1 MFQFTREFIINDNG
15 TGVAGTKGLLSDGKR
30 FKASGNTLMVARMVN
45 LEKDCIVSASKV
57 AGAAA
62 VNEVVKLTPSVTV
75 AKDAVV
81 RLVITISQQG
91 RVTAL
96 VNDWHPLHKKQY
108 FYEAVV
114 ASANTLPLAKFAEI
128 AAKEAAVEAPDRLIA
143 VEAPASGDDSGKLIV
158 KALDP
163 YTRIDE
169 VRIVSVPTV
178 SDAKVGEVLTGYQD
192 YDVLVL
198 WNKKDG
204 TGSVTGATAALT
216 AGSEGAGT
224 VAQIL
229 KNKRL
234 LTDANLD
241 PYGFDIDE
249 RPVPGALYDQYL
261 VEYVTEVRHIGSQVF
276 GAIDHSLTSF
286 VFFVRQGEVSTAFA
300 TALGAL
306 ATIETVEVPAQAP
319 VVANAK
325 TLPDDIMA
333 TKADAEAAAASVEV
347 PTKATL
353 PAESVDGTNPAADI
367 ELVLH

>member
-15 TGVAGTKGLLSDGKR
+15 TGVPGTKGLLKDGKR
-30 FKASGNTLMVARMVN
+30 FELTADNKTLMVARMTN
-45 LEKDCIVSASKV
+45 IEKAHVASVSKM
-57 AGAAA
+57 AGHAA
-62 VNEVVKLTPSVTV
+62 VNEKVTITPSSVSI
-75 AKDAVV
+75 AKDEIV
-81 RLVITISQQG
+81 RLVITIGQQG

-96 VNDWHPLHKKQY
+96 VNDYHPLHKKQY
-108 FYEAVV
+108 FYEAAV
-114 ASANTLPLAKFAEI
+114 ATADTLPLDAFVSI
-128 AAKEAAVEAPDRLIA
+128 AAKEADMEAPDRLIK
-143 VEAPASGDDSGKLIV
+143 VSKSGDALV
-158 KALDP
+158 VEALDP
-163 YTRIDE
+163 YTRINE
-169 VRIVSVPTV
+169 VRIVRVQKDPQRS
-178 SDAKVGEVLTGYQD
+178 VGEILTGYLD
-192 YDVLVL
+192 YDTLVL
-198 WNKKDG
+198 WKKAG
-204 TGSVTGATAALT
+204 EVEEGCTAVPV

-229 KNKRL
+229 KNMRL
-234 LTDANLD
+234 LTDANID
-241 PYGFDIDE
+241 PFGFDVDE
-249 RPVPGALYDQYL
+249 RPVPGAIYDQYL

-286 VFFVRQGEVSTAFA
+286 VFFVRQGEVSAAFA

-367 ELVLH
+367 ELDLH

>member
-15 TGVAGTKGLLSDGKR
+15 TGVPGTKGLLKDGKR
-30 FKASGNTLMVARMVN
+30 FELTTDNKTLMVARMTN
-45 LEKDCIVSASKV
+45 IEKAHVASVSKM
-57 AGAAA
+57 AGRAA
-62 VNEVVKLTPSVTV
+62 VNEEVTIVPSVTV
-75 AKDAVV
+75 AADSIV
-81 RLVITISQQG
+81 RLVITIRQQG

-96 VNDWHPLHKKQY
+96 VNDYHPIHKKQY

-114 ASANTLPLAKFAEI
+114 KTANTLPLADFAKI
-128 AAKEAAVEAPDRLIA
+128 AAKEEAAAAPDALIHVA
-143 VEAPASGDDSGKLIV
+143 EDEGSLVIS
-158 KALDP
+158 ALDP

-169 VRIVSVPTV
+169 VRIVSVPKAQTGAAE
-178 SDAKVGEVLTGYQD
+178 SLTGYMD

-198 WNKKDG
+198 WQKEEANP
-204 TGSVTGATAALT
+204 TGCTASLT
-216 AGSEGAGT
+216 AGDEGAGT

-229 KNKRL
+229 KNMRL
-234 LTDANLD
+234 LTDANID
-241 PYGFDIDE
+241 PFGFDVDE
-249 RPVPGALYDQYL
+249 RPVPGAIYDQYL

-286 VFFVRQGEVSTAFA
+286 VFFVRHEAGDSGLTKAWE

-306 ATIETVEVPAQAP
+306 ATIETVTVNGQAP

-353 PAESVDGTNPAADI
+353 PAESVDGTNPTTDI
-367 ELVLH
+367 ELDLH